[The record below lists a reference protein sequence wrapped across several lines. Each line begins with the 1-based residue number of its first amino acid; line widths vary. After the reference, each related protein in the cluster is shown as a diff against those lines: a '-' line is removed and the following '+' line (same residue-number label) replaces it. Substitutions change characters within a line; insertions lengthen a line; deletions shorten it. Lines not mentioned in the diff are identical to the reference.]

1 LRDVKRE
8 RIEALFASIDN
19 LKKRVLEKDQREKE
33 AELFKLEISLM
44 CLKSGFL
51 NRRIQGI
58 KELSNL
64 ARSIR
69 MYSQK
74 NFTGADLVAWIKN
87 N

>member
-1 LRDVKRE
+1 
-8 RIEALFASIDN
+8 
-19 LKKRVLEKDQREKE
+19 
-33 AELFKLEISLM
+33 M

-69 MYSQK
+69 MYS
-74 NFTGADLVAWIKN
+74 
-87 N
+87 